1 MHNIVHIQIK
11 VTDLELAMK
20 FYHEIFDWKIYIS
33 PIADYLAIYEI
44 DELGEYVGG
53 GFLLSD
59 SVPQDSNIL
68 LFINT
73 DNIIKSLKK
82 IVDNGGKIVA
92 EKTPLPGKH
101 GFSAKFSDPFGNI
114 IGLFSES

>member
-20 FYHEIFDWKIYIS
+20 FYHEIFNWKVYMS
-33 PIADYLAIYEI
+33 VADYLAIFET
-44 DELGEYVGG
+44 DELGDSVGG

-59 SVPQDSNIL
+59 KSPQDTNVI

-73 DNIIKSLKK
+73 DNITESLKK
-82 IVDNGGKIVA
+82 VEANGGVIVTG
-92 EKTPLPGKH
+92 KTALPGNH
-101 GFSAKFSDPFGNI
+101 GFSARFTDPFGNI